1 MKTKKLAGILS
12 AAVLA
17 SSCTSAIA
25 CQTAS
30 AKELSSASIAY
41 DINTPAADVTGTAY
55 AKTAEGFVQ
64 RMYNVA
70 LNRNADAAGL
80 NNWTSQLKSGKKTAA
95 DLIDGFFFSDEYKGK
110 KKSAD
115 EMIADCYN
123 AMLDRSPD
131 ATGKANWKLRF
142 NVGMSMQAI
151 CKGFVGSNEFKGLC
165 KTYGIKPG
173 TINLR
178 LAKDENYERTYFVYR
193 LYKNCLE
200 RTPDISGLE
209 SWCKKLK
216 NGTTGSQIAYGFVF
230 GKEYMERLNAKT
242 GEPFLNNYVRILYNA
257 LLGRN
262 PDTVGKE
269 KWKNKLR
276 EPNSLQYVFNGL
288 LMSSEFKEQCE
299 KAGIKVGRKIADP
312 GDVDFDTIVKEIIE
326 KINRKRAEKGIA
338 PLKVH
343 PVAVKAA
350 DAYMK
355 NKFEGGDELNYKKV
369 VTDCGITDKNARCQP
384 WMVIFTPYKYLDLSQ
399 EGEKFRFASSQAV
412 IDDLWNWSQSRNYC
426 LEENFKYIGITTG
439 VQPTQ
444 SETATLARYSIIFVG

>member
-1 MKTKKLAGILS
+1 MSKKKM
-12 AAVLA
+12 AAFAAAALMTLGMGFSGA
-17 SSCTSAIA
+17 STAMTPFSNTAVE
-25 CQTAS
+25 AS
-30 AKELSSASIAY
+30 AYSR
-41 DINTPAADVTGTAY
+41 DT
-55 AKTAEGFVQ
+55 EGFVR
-64 RMYNVA
+64 RMYKIV
-70 LNRNADAAGL
+70 LGRNPDSSGL
-80 NNWTSQLKSGKKTAA
+80 NKWVSQLNKKQKTAA
-95 DLIDGFFFSDEYKGK
+95 DLITGFFFSDEYKNK
-110 KKSAD
+110 KKSCEA
-115 EMIADCYN
+115 MITDCYK
-123 AMLDRSPD
+123 AMLDRAPD
-131 ATGKANWKLRF
+131 SAGMANWKKRMDI
-142 NVGMSMQAI
+142 GMSVQAV
-151 CKGFVGSNEFKGLC
+151 CKGFVGSSEFRALC
-165 KTYGIKPG
+165 SSYGIKPG
-173 TINLR
+173 NITLMYAR
-178 LAKDENYERTYFVYR
+178 DENYERTHFVYR

-257 LLGRN
+257 FLGRN

-299 KAGIKVGRKIADP
+299 KAGIKVSSKIADP

>member
-1 MKTKKLAGILS
+1 MKTNKLACILS

-80 NNWTSQLKSGKKTAA
+80 KNWTSQLKSGKKTAA

-115 EMIADCYN
+115 EMIADCYK

-142 NVGMSMQAI
+142 DVGMSMQAI

-193 LYKNCLE
+193 LYKNCLG
-200 RTPDISGLE
+200 RTPDGAGLE
-209 SWCKKLK
+209 SWCKQIKSGK
-216 NGTTGSQIAYGFVF
+216 TGSNLAQGFIF
-230 GKEYMERLNAKT
+230 SDEYKNKNTSNSEYVKMLYDTMLGRSADNSGLNSWTAQ
-242 GEPFLNNYVRILYNA
+242 LNN
-257 LLGRN
+257 
-262 PDTVGKE
+262 GKS
-269 KWKNKLR
+269 R
-276 EPNSLQYVFNGL
+276 ETIANGFL
-288 LMSSEFKEQCE
+288 FSDEFKEQCS
-299 KAGIKVGRKIADP
+299 KAGINIG
-312 GDVDFDTIVKEIIE
+312 
-326 KINRKRAEKGIA
+326 NR
-338 PLKVH
+338 
-343 PVAVKAA
+343 
-350 DAYMK
+350 
-355 NKFEGGDELNYKKV
+355 
-369 VTDCGITDKNARCQP
+369 
-384 WMVIFTPYKYLDLSQ
+384 
-399 EGEKFRFASSQAV
+399 
-412 IDDLWNWSQSRNYC
+412 
-426 LEENFKYIGITTG
+426 ITTPEDIAAAEEARKKQEDHG
-439 VQPTQ
+439 RHVYITKTGKKYHYCNPCGTGTYY
-444 SETATLARYSIIFVG
+444 EVTLERALNAGLEPCEKCVLH